1 MRVPRT
7 LVATAIGVA
16 TLALSGGVASAS
28 HEHWL
33 VTPGNDHVVVAAGLD
48 NGGPFDL
55 IQAFVS
61 SQGELEAQLAGLK
74 ARRKPKGL
82 LWITYPKGAA
92 KIKSDIHRDTIWRYA
107 QTIGLAG
114 VALVTVD
121 DTWSAMRLK

>member
-1 MRVPRT
+1 MSDKTIPQKLLIKAGYHILFVNPPQGYVES
-7 LVATAIGVA
+7 L
-16 TLALSGGVASAS
+16 
-28 HEHWL
+28 
-33 VTPGNDHVVVAAGLD
+33 NDLPPDVVVAAGLD